1 MNTDL
6 EVGYQVSRS
15 VQDIFLSQLVGTFS
29 PDRAGQSWRKRVLRK
44 DGKATVWEQNKSL
57 AMNFKYLMDRPN
69 LLVLQRETHYGWFS
83 SVRNLSYLC
92 GPAQLHVRCVL
103 SQTSGTVEN
112 LQNQG
117 IKKLQCPNAS
127 SLFWGQGS
135 KSGQV
140 WREMEKQGIFMQ
152 EKTESPESPLKFHVG
167 QRIYFDSFLKFI
179 SL

>member
-15 VQDIFLSQLVGTFS
+15 VEDIFLSQLVGTFS

-57 AMNFKYLMDRPN
+57 ALNFKYLMDRPN

-117 IKKLQCPNAS
+117 IKKLWCPNTS
-127 SLFWGQGS
+127 SLYWGRARSQAKCGG
-135 KSGQV
+135 K
-140 WREMEKQGIFMQ
+140 WRNRASLCRRKL
-152 EKTESPESPLKFHVG
+152 KPL
-167 QRIYFDSFLKFI
+167 ILLSCFI
-179 SL
+179 LGKGFI